1 MLFTTQ
7 CKTQILNSFLWMA
20 QWLFSAPDLIIL
32 AQQWKIKYRVQL
44 VISTNLCE
52 RDSKSIPWIYITVVL
67 TTLSK
72 TEWTHLLATYKRTN
86 TKPLHLFLTNL
97 QSRRLQSYKYRAA
110 VGSYSFVRHSIM
122 VAINPVNANIMFHFY
137 LYLCYFL
144 FSIAFVIWNFEFLSH
159 QGQIHKSFHYIMY
172 VKCRY
177 VTKKPNQTPLYVI
190 CIAYLSEAC
199 AAATLTEQWYS
210 C

>member
-1 MLFTTQ
+1 MWKRQQVNPLNIHNCGFDNVV
-7 CKTQILNSFLWMA
+7 KDRMNSFISNIRKDDF
-20 QWLFSAPDLIIL
+20 WLISNLEGCNHTNIEQQSVVTVLYGIIM
-32 AQQWKIKYRVQL
+32 
-44 VISTNLCE
+44 
-52 RDSKSIPWIYITVVL
+52 
-67 TTLSK
+67 
-72 TEWTHLLATYKRTN
+72 
-86 TKPLHLFLTNL
+86 
-97 QSRRLQSYKYRAA
+97 
-110 VGSYSFVRHSIM
+110 M

-144 FSIAFVIWNFEFLSH
+144 FSSAFVIWNFEFLSH
-159 QGQIHKSFHYIMY
+159 QGQIHKSFLYIMY

-199 AAATLTEQWYS
+199 TAATLTEQWYS